1 MQALYKFYEVV
12 KVVSPK
18 PTLSEINGQEA
29 AILGMVQNDCGDW
42 LYSVQMIESGEGWDV
57 AENELKPTGRM
68 MAREDF
74 YGGDS
79 VTVEVDPISGEGT
92 IKK

>member
-1 MQALYKFYEVV
+1 MQAIYKFYEVV
-12 KVVSPK
+12 KVLSPR
-18 PTLSEINGQEA
+18 PTLSEVNGLEA
-29 AILGMVQNDCGDW
+29 AILGMVQNDSGGL

-57 AENELKPTGRM
+57 SENDLEPTGRM

-74 YGGDS
+74 YDGDS
-79 VTVEVDPISGEGT
+79 VIIEVDPISGEGA